1 MDKNEMSE
9 WMDMIK
15 KEKPPTVQQKVVPIK
30 SSQLKRNKYGEEVQ
44 LSCYMDKGLM
54 KRLKLQALKED
65 ETIKN
70 IINKSITLYLKS
82 ND

>member
-1 MDKNEMSE
+1 MEKEELSE
-9 WMDMIK
+9 WMNRIK
-15 KEKPPTVQQKVVPIK
+15 ERKPPAVKQKVVPVLIENFK
-30 SSQLKRNKYGEEVQ
+30 DEVQ
-44 LSCYMDKGLM
+44 LSCYVDKGLM
-54 KRLKLQALKED
+54 KSLKLQALKED